1 MGLAENIDALLV
13 KFDITADGLAR
24 LLDVS
29 PAAVSGWR
37 HGSNIREAN
46 IKSLMDHF
54 GLTRDDILS
63 ADYGLAAKEHGR
75 VPDSPFPGALPI
87 TAGEPAYVPVIGH
100 IHAGAPTE
108 IDNADYILEI
118 PRHVKDNHPNSFG
131 YIVDGDCMDKI
142 YPEGC
147 LVVVDKDLRPQSG
160 SIGAYL
166 IDGYESVLRRVYQ
179 GANTL
184 ILSPESYN
192 AEHKDLVFTQGDDHI
207 IEGVGTVVWYQ
218 ASKELS

>member
-1 MGLAENIDALLV
+1 MGQAENIDALLV
-13 KFDITADGLAR
+13 KHDLQPSALAEIAG
-24 LLDVS
+24 VS
-29 PAAVSGWR
+29 ESSVSRWR
-37 HGSNIREAN
+37 HGGPIRPN
-46 IKSLMDHF
+46 NLQKILDYF
-54 GLTRDDILS
+54 GLSEDDILS
-63 ADYGLAAKEHGR
+63 DKVGLAAKEHGR
-75 VPDSPFPGALPI
+75 ISDGYFPGAIPI
-87 TAGEPAYVPVIGH
+87 TKSEPAYVPVVGH

-108 IDNADYILEI
+108 IDDADYILEV
-118 PRHVKDNHPNSFG
+118 PGSVKDNHPNSFG

-147 LVVVDKDLRPQSG
+147 LVVVDKDLKPRSG

-207 IEGVGTVVWYQ
+207 VEGVGTVVWYQ
-218 ASKELS
+218 ASKELN